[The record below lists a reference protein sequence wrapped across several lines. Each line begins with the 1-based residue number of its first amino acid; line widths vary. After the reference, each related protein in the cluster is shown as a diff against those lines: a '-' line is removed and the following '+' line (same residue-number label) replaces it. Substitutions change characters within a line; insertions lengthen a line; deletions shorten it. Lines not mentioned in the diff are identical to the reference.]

1 MLGGCC
7 GCLLLLLLLDVEE
20 RVRESLT
27 RQGRGERK
35 KIQSYSTCVYMHC
48 YCSNFACNHSNFAYM
63 QSYANSYKHRCRP
76 ILCYI
81 VQIFAHF
88 VFYIH

>member
-7 GCLLLLLLLDVEE
+7 GCLLLLLLDVEE

-35 KIQSYSTCVYMHC
+35 KNTKLQYLCI
-48 YCSNFACNHSNFAYM
+48 
-63 QSYANSYKHRCRP
+63 YA
-76 ILCYI
+76 LLL
-81 VQIFAHF
+81 
-88 VFYIH
+88 